1 MNIVFHISTDLS
13 HELIDFFLIDLLT
26 CNYGKKKA
34 VKIVLFSFLKIINYL
49 LLNIYIYIR
58 SFNFNVKLKHRN
70 GHKAKTLKHYLLDRN
85 CYRGERAY
93 LYNKKKTVSLLYLDI
108 DTIR

>member
-49 LLNIYIYIR
+49 LLNIYIYIY
-58 SFNFNVKLKHRN
+58 
-70 GHKAKTLKHYLLDRN
+70 ALLIFMSN
-85 CYRGERAY
+85 
-93 LYNKKKTVSLLYLDI
+93 
-108 DTIR
+108 